1 MQSKQRQV
9 LIAVILLLVAGGV
22 FLLSKQSR
30 SPQRQ
35 SPGKAAPTPRLA
47 DVQLADLGLWSG
59 ELWKGQHP
67 STPAS
72 LQTPILMLYVAARK
86 DGGKMASLW
95 SDKPMLGDAMADAIA
110 RLHTQLGNKMM
121 STTTLEVFV
130 ALQSERLHE
139 SSQRERLLSNIHRGI
154 VGIEEVSTLAKT
166 RRHSPTEVLASNRK
180 HEKLL
185 GMDRNTTNASISE
198 YRFLLG
204 AQLLIS
210 LNTGTTQIMERGNA
224 YVPLAAVNLAGVTSF
239 VEHMAQWMW
248 NSLHEDGR
256 MTYLYWPS
264 QGREAPGRDNLIRQ
278 FMATIALGR
287 LAKAHDDD
295 ELWRK
300 SAANIDYNL
309 AKYYRQEEDEHGQT
323 LGVVELKGKV
333 KLGAMALAALAIV
346 EHKDRDRWRA
356 QELALRQT
364 IHGLWHEDG
373 SFQTF
378 YRPSDRN
385 DNQNFYPGEALLLW
399 GTLYAQDHDEALLG
413 RIMKTFEYYR
423 KWHLDDS
430 VPRRRN
436 PAFIPWHTQAYFLV
450 WQQTHDTRL
459 RDFIFEMNDWLLAV
473 QQWDSVRYKDTR
485 GRFYAPGRRFGP
497 PHASATGV
505 YLESLIDA
513 YSLAKAEDDTTRMQ
527 KYSQAIRRGL
537 RSSMQLQFRDDIDM
551 FYIRKKELVRG
562 GLRTTVYDNQIRCD
576 NVQHTLMGTLKILDS
591 DVLTSE

>member
-1 MQSKQRQV
+1 MQRKKRQL
-9 LIAVILLLVAGGV
+9 LIAVILLLVVGGAYALWRNSLGQV
-22 FLLSKQSR
+22 
-30 SPQRQ
+30 RQ
-35 SPGKAAPTPRLA
+35 SAGKAALMPQLA
-47 DVQLADLGLWSG
+47 DVQRADLGLWSAA
-59 ELWKGQHP
+59 LWKGEHP
-67 STPAS
+67 NTPAS
-72 LQTPILMLYVAARK
+72 LQTPVLVLYVAARE
-86 DGGKMASLW
+86 DGGKQADVW
-95 SDKPMLGDAMADAIA
+95 SDEPILSDAMAEAI
-110 RLHTQLGNKMM
+110 TQLRAQLGDRVAD
-121 STTTLEVFV
+121 TTTLEVFV
-130 ALQSERLHE
+130 ALQSERIEE

-154 VGIEEVSTLAKT
+154 VGIEEVGTLTKV
-166 RRHSPTEVLASNRK
+166 RRHSPTQVMASNRK

-185 GMDRNTTNASISE
+185 GMERGATNESVSG

-204 AQLLIS
+204 TQLLVDVD
-210 LNTGTTQIMERGNA
+210 TGATGLMERGNT
-224 YVPLAAVNLAGVTSF
+224 YVPLSAVERAGVTTF
-239 VEHMAQWMW
+239 ADGMAQWMW
-248 NSLHEDGR
+248 NSLHQDGR

-287 LAKAHDDD
+287 LAATHNDG

-309 AKYYRQEEDEHGQT
+309 AKYYRQEEEF
-323 LGVVELKGKV
+323 GVVELRGKV

-346 EHKDRDRWRA
+346 EHKERPRWRVE
-356 QELALRQT
+356 ELALRQT
-364 IHGLWHEDG
+364 IDSLWHEDG

-399 GTLYAQDHDEALLG
+399 ATLYAQNHDEELLT
-413 RIMKTFEYYR
+413 RIMKSVAYYQS
-423 KWHLDDS
+423 WHLDSS

-450 WQQTHDTRL
+450 WQQTHNTQL

-473 QQWDSVRYKDTR
+473 QQWKGVRYKDTK

-513 YSLAKAEDDTTRMQ
+513 YALAKAVNDDVRKE
-527 KYSQAIRRGL
+527 KYSEAIRRGL

-551 FYIRKKELVRG
+551 FYVRKKDRVRG

-591 DVLTSE
+591 DLLTSE